1 MIKVI
6 GKRLLISQCDRNI
19 GVEGDNNT
27 HRLYVSFSEKFLTD
41 TFADGYGVV
50 AKVASK
56 KSEKAVSYPMMRDV
70 SLSSDA
76 DSVWFLDLTKYILD
90 QPGELLIQL
99 EVTKDLDDGSGYL
112 RWNSEVASLFV
123 GASLESEDFSND
135 EAQLSAFEEVLS
147 EIAAIGAET
156 ADNAKAASEHA
167 ESAQVAS
174 AEAEQALIEVNQKY
188 DEFMGL
194 TGGFEAFVE
203 AANAHYDNKNNPHE
217 VTAEQLNVYTKEAAD
232 KKFNEKADTS
242 HTHPAAG
249 YALVDLTAYG
259 FSGNSESGF
268 SLSMDTTTEPY
279 TPADV
284 SIFAAGDIIKLKFS
298 LDGTGSSVT
307 INDEVF
313 SLVSLGGDPV
323 TEPVNFEWEG
333 ELKAAV
339 RMTVNDLSTIH
350 VIDVQKLVDFGF
362 VSGKLVENFNKL
374 SAGGNIVHSNSL
386 GYLDL
391 SEYGMLPFNNET
403 YPHEPPSSTEGLY
416 SLDHA
421 AYEVHSFR
429 INLNG
434 RHIKLKC
441 ELFDNTFISIND
453 ATLANIANETHRY
466 CWEGVV
472 KGNVGVYLMEG
483 NGYISIELFDDLPMS
498 LYYGQSYT
506 KEETDALFEN
516 ASLDLSYHAGERN
529 NPHKVTAEQTGAY
542 TKDETDALLN
552 HLPEN
557 VTLGG
562 ENALDKMYITNFVN
576 SIKSFSDLA
585 ITGTSAVTNFG
596 EVFSPYNKTAG
607 SRWIRI
613 SVNPAHFEKIAEMPY
628 TISMTLRF
636 FGSDVAVPLEIMGL
650 YGREGDT
657 DVRVTP
663 MKDSW
668 YMYPGYKKTFVF
680 NLAPTSEVIKD
691 AGFSIDLKAENYDSF
706 QNMTF
711 AIEAFSVIPAIDM
724 DFSGEKPSFLKTGSI
739 YHAVDS
745 SFCENFSGNQVWF
758 ENGKIYSAFTKD
770 IGYVDKAVAGAAI
783 PVNHFLSNNTAKL
796 GKVYTSSEVDALLG
810 EKSDTSHIHGLATS
824 GETVDLSQFGFK
836 QSASGEYYV
845 ETNTETWEQA
855 DVSFMQ
861 AGDNVEIIFSVDGGG
876 FVYINDQVFDT
887 TDGYSISNY
896 TWEGIL
902 KKPIRVLTSL
912 CVIYMDVYK
921 KGRDGFMSG
930 GDKVKL
936 EQISNMLVPLMI
948 SAYGMKNAFGIYVGN
963 NIQNGTLT
971 ELTEQF
977 FKSAATTVNETY
989 TSQFYLFDVS
999 NTPDGTKLAD
1009 NAGLV
1014 CEPSTNTAANRDDYA
1029 DLPLFACF
1037 DVNYTIDE
1045 TTLEPVI
1052 HEIKGITDGF
1062 TSSPTDSFVGVLQ
1075 MTGWVRRT
1083 FTDTQKTVEY
1093 RAQKAAGYKPLPEAV
1108 RASDNSVRPYVI
1120 HAKYAAGYNSS
1131 GKLSSVSGVQPAT
1144 SRPGSTGSTSISFN
1158 GQIAKW
1164 REWGNQYC
1172 GFSLCDI
1179 AFIQLMLEIK
1189 YATLGS
1195 AQVMAGCRNYSSSY
1209 TAAVA
1214 ETGVTRVL
1222 LTAAQGTYFVVG
1234 SCVSLGSTKD
1244 RTKATAYDVC
1254 DITKILSIEDVMV
1267 DGTAYKAVNLD
1278 TETPFNTTTATYIVT
1293 QPWRTGSTDDV
1304 LGDDGSP
1311 TNNTS
1316 GKDPFKI
1323 QGIEVMVGVYEVS
1336 GDTTL
1341 YGDAEKYTVYLNRKA
1356 ADIKTGNSGTNPV
1369 TIGTFAKEMDAMWK
1383 YIAELNWDANNQET
1397 YMLAQT
1403 FAGSSTTGYR
1413 AAVYRGGAA
1422 TTGWR
1427 QWMAFGDFA
1436 AQGYRGFAC
1445 ANLSYSIGTAGWPF
1459 AARACGTAGNRG
1471 EYKEV

>member
-6 GKRLLISQCDRNI
+6 GKRLLIPQCDRNI

-99 EVTKDLDDGSGYL
+99 EVTKDLADGSGYL

-167 ESAQVAS
+167 ESAQAAS

-188 DEFMGL
+188 DGFMGL
-194 TGGFEAFVE
+194 TGGFEAVVE

-362 VSGKLVENFNKL
+362 VSGELVENFNKL
-374 SAGGNIVHSNSL
+374 SGGGNIVHSNSL

-498 LYYGQSYT
+498 LYCGQSYT
-506 KEETDALFEN
+506 KEETDALLSQKANSVHIHEN
-516 ASLDLSYHAGERN
+516 A
-529 NPHKVTAEQTGAY
+529 
-542 TKDETDALLN
+542 
-552 HLPEN
+552 
-557 VTLGG
+557 
-562 ENALDKMYITNFVN
+562 
-576 SIKSFSDLA
+576 
-585 ITGTSAVTNFG
+585 
-596 EVFSPYNKTAG
+596 
-607 SRWIRI
+607 
-613 SVNPAHFEKIAEMPY
+613 
-628 TISMTLRF
+628 
-636 FGSDVAVPLEIMGL
+636 VP
-650 YGREGDT
+650 
-657 DVRVTP
+657 
-663 MKDSW
+663 DSW
-668 YMYPGYKKTFVF
+668 
-680 NLAPTSEVIKD
+680 
-691 AGFSIDLKAENYDSF
+691 
-706 QNMTF
+706 
-711 AIEAFSVIPAIDM
+711 
-724 DFSGEKPSFLKTGSI
+724 
-739 YHAVDS
+739 
-745 SFCENFSGNQVWF
+745 
-758 ENGKIYSAFTKD
+758 
-770 IGYVDKAVAGAAI
+770 
-783 PVNHFLSNNTAKL
+783 
-796 GKVYTSSEVDALLG
+796 
-810 EKSDTSHIHGLATS
+810 
-824 GETVDLSQFGFK
+824 VDLTQFGFK

-855 DVSFMQ
+855 DVSFME
-861 AGDNVEIIFSVDGGG
+861 AGDRVKVSFEIDGGG
-876 FVYINDQVFDT
+876 YVYINDQVFDT
-887 TDGYSISNY
+887 TAGTSISNY
-896 TWEGIL
+896 TWEGVL
-902 KKPIRVLTSL
+902 TKPIRAVTSL
-912 CVIYMDVYK
+912 CVIYMQVIK
-921 KGRDGFMSG
+921 KATPGFMSG
-930 GDKVKL
+930 ADKVKL

-948 SAYGMKNAFGIYVGN
+948 SAYGMKNAFRIYVEN
-963 NIQNGTLT
+963 NIEKAALT

-1083 FTDTQKTVEY
+1083 VTDTQKTVEY

-1144 SRPGSTGSTSISFN
+1144 YRPGSEGTSSISFN
-1158 GQIAKW
+1158 DQIAKW
-1164 REWGNQYC
+1164 SKWGNQYC

-1195 AQVMAGCRNYSSSY
+1195 VQVMSGCRNYSTAY

-1222 LTAAQGTYFVVG
+1222 LTAAQGAYFVVG
-1234 SCVSLGSTKD
+1234 SCVSLGSTND
-1244 RTKATAYDVC
+1244 RGNATAYDVC

-1267 DGTAYKAVNLD
+1267 GDTAYKAVNLD

-1293 QPWRTGSTDDV
+1293 HPWQTGSTDDV
-1304 LGDDGSP
+1304 LGNDGSP
-1311 TNNTS
+1311 INNTS
-1316 GKDPFKI
+1316 DKEPCKI
-1323 QGIEVMVGVYEVS
+1323 QGIEVMVGTYEIP

-1341 YGDAEKYTVYLNRKA
+1341 YEDAEKYTVYLNRKA
-1356 ADIKTGNSGTNPV
+1356 ADIKMGNSGTNPV
-1369 TIGTFAKEMDAMWK
+1369 TIGTIDKETDAGWK
-1383 YIAELNWDANNQET
+1383 YVAELNWDANNQEA

-1413 AAVYRGGAA
+1413 AAVYLKGAT
-1422 TTGWR
+1422 TTGWC

-1445 ANLSYSIGTAGWPF
+1445 ANLSYKLATAGWPF
-1459 AARACGTAGNRG
+1459 TARACGSGGNRG

>member
-27 HRLYVSFSEKFLTD
+27 HRLCVSFSEKFLTD

-99 EVTKDLDDGSGYL
+99 EVTKDLADGSGYL

-156 ADNAKAASEHA
+156 ADNAKSASEHA

-259 FSGNSESGF
+259 FSGNVESGF

-307 INDEVF
+307 INDEGF
-313 SLVSLGGDPV
+313 SLVSIGGDPV

-403 YPHEPPSSTEGLY
+403 YPHEHPSSTEGLY

-441 ELFDNTFISIND
+441 ELFGNTFISIND
-453 ATLANIANETHRY
+453 ATLANVANETHRY

-516 ASLDLSYHAGERN
+516 ASLDLSYHVGERN
-529 NPHKVTAEQTGAY
+529 NPHKVTAEQIGAY
-542 TKDETDALLN
+542 TKEQTDELL
-552 HLPEN
+552 EN
-557 VTLGG
+557 
-562 ENALDKMYITNFVN
+562 
-576 SIKSFSDLA
+576 
-585 ITGTSAVTNFG
+585 
-596 EVFSPYNKTAG
+596 
-607 SRWIRI
+607 
-613 SVNPAHFEKIAEMPY
+613 
-628 TISMTLRF
+628 
-636 FGSDVAVPLEIMGL
+636 
-650 YGREGDT
+650 
-657 DVRVTP
+657 
-663 MKDSW
+663 
-668 YMYPGYKKTFVF
+668 
-680 NLAPTSEVIKD
+680 
-691 AGFSIDLKAENYDSF
+691 
-706 QNMTF
+706 
-711 AIEAFSVIPAIDM
+711 
-724 DFSGEKPSFLKTGSI
+724 
-739 YHAVDS
+739 
-745 SFCENFSGNQVWF
+745 
-758 ENGKIYSAFTKD
+758 
-770 IGYVDKAVAGAAI
+770 
-783 PVNHFLSNNTAKL
+783 
-796 GKVYTSSEVDALLG
+796 
-810 EKSDTSHIHGLATS
+810 
-824 GETVDLSQFGFK
+824 LSQL
-836 QSASGEYYV
+836 
-845 ETNTETWEQA
+845 
-855 DVSFMQ
+855 
-861 AGDNVEIIFSVDGGG
+861 GDLTIPI
-876 FVYINDQVFDT
+876 YIA
-887 TDGYSISNY
+887 
-896 TWEGIL
+896 
-902 KKPIRVLTSL
+902 
-912 CVIYMDVYK
+912 C
-921 KGRDGFMSG
+921 
-930 GDKVKL
+930 
-936 EQISNMLVPLMI
+936 
-948 SAYGMKNAFGIYVGN
+948 YGMKNAFSIYVKN
-963 NIQNGTLT
+963 NLEKATLT

-1037 DVNYTIDE
+1037 DVNYTIDG
-1045 TTLEPVI
+1045 TTLEPII
-1052 HEIKGITDGF
+1052 HAIKDVYGDF
-1062 TSSPTDSFVGVLQ
+1062 SSSPTDSFVGVLQ

-1083 FTDTQKTVEY
+1083 VTDTQKTVEY
-1093 RAQKAAGYKPLPEAV
+1093 RAQKDTGYKPLPEAV

-1120 HAKYAAGYNSS
+1120 HAKYAAGYNTA
-1131 GKLSSVSGVQPAT
+1131 GKLSSVSGVQPVT
-1144 SRPGSTGSTSISFN
+1144 YRPGSENSYNICRNAQINLFRTIGNQYAGFNYCDISFLQLMFEIKYAKLGSADVMEGCRAYNYNFTAAVSESNVKRIILSKTNGENFVVGSRVSIGTSNSRSNAACYDICDVSTIQSIENLSIDDTEYIAINLKTDSNFNTTANTTYIITQPWSTGSTDKV
-1158 GQIAKW
+1158 Q
-1164 REWGNQYC
+1164 GN
-1172 GFSLCDI
+1172 
-1179 AFIQLMLEIK
+1179 
-1189 YATLGS
+1189 
-1195 AQVMAGCRNYSSSY
+1195 
-1209 TAAVA
+1209 
-1214 ETGVTRVL
+1214 
-1222 LTAAQGTYFVVG
+1222 
-1234 SCVSLGSTKD
+1234 
-1244 RTKATAYDVC
+1244 
-1254 DITKILSIEDVMV
+1254 
-1267 DGTAYKAVNLD
+1267 
-1278 TETPFNTTTATYIVT
+1278 
-1293 QPWRTGSTDDV
+1293 
-1304 LGDDGSP
+1304 DGSP
-1311 TNNTS
+1311 TDNTS
-1316 GKDPFKI
+1316 GKEPFKL
-1323 QGIEVMVGVYEVS
+1323 QGIEIMLGASEVYS
-1336 GDTTL
+1336 DIIYSDDTQ
-1341 YGDAEKYTVYLNRKA
+1341 GYTVYANRKA
-1356 ADIKTGNSGTNPV
+1356 ADIVSADSGNNAVNLGT
-1369 TIGTFAKEMDAMWK
+1369 IAKEQTAGQK
-1383 YIAELNWDANNQET
+1383 FISELNWQATEQEA
-1397 YMLAQT
+1397 YIIPKQLD
-1403 FAGSSTTGYR
+1403 GSSSTGYQ
-1413 AAVYRGGAA
+1413 AAIYREAMSG
-1422 TTGWR
+1422 TGWR
-1427 QWMAFGDFA
+1427 QWITLGSLDLQSAAGLAFS
-1436 AQGYRGFAC
+1436 RV
-1445 ANLSYSIGTAGWPF
+1445 SYGASVGNWYIST
-1459 AARACGTAGNRG
+1459 RICGTSGNRG
-1471 EYKEV
+1471 NYVGD

>member
-27 HRLYVSFSEKFLTD
+27 HRLCVSFSEKFLTD

-99 EVTKDLDDGSGYL
+99 EVTKDLADGSGYL

-156 ADNAKAASEHA
+156 ADNAKSASEHA

-259 FSGNSESGF
+259 FSGNVESGF

-307 INDEVF
+307 INDEGF
-313 SLVSLGGDPV
+313 SLVSIGGDPV

-441 ELFDNTFISIND
+441 ELFGNTFISIND
-453 ATLANIANETHRY
+453 ATLANVANETHRY

-516 ASLDLSYHAGERN
+516 ASLDLSFHVGERN

-542 TKDETDALLN
+542 TKEETDALLSQKAN
-552 HLPEN
+552 SAHIH
-557 VTLGG
+557 
-562 ENALDKMYITNFVN
+562 ENAV
-576 SIKSFSDLA
+576 S
-585 ITGTSAVTNFG
+585 
-596 EVFSPYNKTAG
+596 
-607 SRWIRI
+607 
-613 SVNPAHFEKIAEMPY
+613 
-628 TISMTLRF
+628 
-636 FGSDVAVPLEIMGL
+636 
-650 YGREGDT
+650 
-657 DVRVTP
+657 
-663 MKDSW
+663 DSW
-668 YMYPGYKKTFVF
+668 
-680 NLAPTSEVIKD
+680 
-691 AGFSIDLKAENYDSF
+691 
-706 QNMTF
+706 
-711 AIEAFSVIPAIDM
+711 
-724 DFSGEKPSFLKTGSI
+724 
-739 YHAVDS
+739 
-745 SFCENFSGNQVWF
+745 
-758 ENGKIYSAFTKD
+758 
-770 IGYVDKAVAGAAI
+770 
-783 PVNHFLSNNTAKL
+783 
-796 GKVYTSSEVDALLG
+796 
-810 EKSDTSHIHGLATS
+810 
-824 GETVDLSQFGFK
+824 VDLTQFGFK

-855 DVSFMQ
+855 DISFMEAGDRVKVSF
-861 AGDNVEIIFSVDGGG
+861 EIDGGG
-876 FVYINDQVFDT
+876 YVYINDQVFDT
-887 TDGYSISNY
+887 TAGTSISNY
-896 TWEGIL
+896 TWEGVL
-902 KKPIRVLTSL
+902 TKPIRVLTSL

-921 KGRDGFMSG
+921 KGKDGFMSG
-930 GDKVKL
+930 ADKVKL

-948 SAYGMKNAFGIYVGN
+948 SAYGMKNAFSIYVKN
-963 NIQNGTLT
+963 NIENATLT

-1083 FTDTQKTVEY
+1083 VTDTQKTVEY

-1144 SRPGSTGSTSISFN
+1144 YRPGSTGSASISHDD
-1158 GQIAKW
+1158 QIALW
-1164 REWGNQYC
+1164 RARGNQYC
-1172 GFSLCDI
+1172 GSSFCDI

-1189 YATLGS
+1189 YATLGN
-1195 AQVMAGCRNYSSSY
+1195 AGVMSGCRSY
-1209 TAAVA
+1209 YLGYAAAVS
-1214 ETGVTRVL
+1214 ESGVNRVV
-1222 LTAAQGTYFVVG
+1222 LTASQASAFVVG
-1234 SCVSLGSTKD
+1234 SRVSIGTGTN
-1244 RTKATAYDVC
+1244 RAEATCYDVH
-1254 DITKILSIEDVMV
+1254 DIATIASIEDVIIEGV
-1267 DGTAYKAVNLD
+1267 AYKAVVLATEAVFD
-1278 TETPFNTTTATYIVT
+1278 TVAATTYIT
-1293 QPWRTGSTDDV
+1293 SQPWLTGSTDGV
-1304 LGDDGSP
+1304 QGNDGSP

-1316 GKDPFKI
+1316 DKEPFKI
-1323 QGIEVMVGVYEVS
+1323 QGIEVMLGMYEVL

-1341 YGDAEKYTVYLNRKA
+1341 YEDATVGYTVYADRLA
-1356 ADIKTGNSGTNPV
+1356 ADIVKSKAGANAV
-1369 TIGTFAKEMDAMWK
+1369 TLGIIPKEEAVTWK
-1383 YIAELNWDANNQET
+1383 YNAELNWDANDQES
-1397 YMLAQT
+1397 YMIPTQT
-1403 FAGSSTTGYR
+1403 NGTSSTGYR
-1413 AAVYRGGAA
+1413 SAIHRDALA
-1422 TTGWR
+1422 TVGWR
-1427 QWMAFGDFA
+1427 EWQVFGYLIH
-1436 AQGYRGFAC
+1436 GGVNGLAC
-1445 ANLSYSIGTAGWPF
+1445 ADLTAALGYAYWHFGTRP
-1459 AARACGTAGNRG
+1459 CGSGGNRG